1 MDEATAGIMITNPNT
16 LGLFEENIREI
27 ARIVHDRGGL
37 VYCDGA
43 NMNAVMGVVKPGA
56 IGVDILHLNLH
67 KTFSTPHGGGGPG
80 AGPLA
85 VRRDLE
91 RFLPVPR
98 VVEEGGTYR
107 LREDYP
113 DSVGRLLA
121 FHGHFGILVRAYSY
135 IRSLGPEGLARVSR
149 LAVLNANYLKER
161 LKGTLHLAY
170 DRPCMHECVF
180 SDRDQHAAGIAT
192 LDMAK
197 RLMDYGYHPPTIYFP
212 LVVPGAIMIEPTET
226 ETKEDL
232 DRFVEALQAIVREAQ
247 ENPELLR
254 GAPHRCKVKR
264 LDETAAARNPCLT
277 G

>member
-1 MDEATAGIMITNPNT
+1 
-16 LGLFEENIREI
+16 
-27 ARIVHDRGGL
+27 
-37 VYCDGA
+37 
-43 NMNAVMGVVKPGA
+43 MNAVLGVVKPGA

-80 AGPLA
+80 AGPVA
-85 VRRDLE
+85 VRGDLE

-107 LREDYP
+107 LREDRP
-113 DSVGRLLA
+113 DSIGRLLA

-149 LAVLNANYLKER
+149 LAVLTANYLTER

-180 SDRDQHAAGIAT
+180 SDRDLHATGITT
-192 LDMAK
+192 LDIAK

-212 LVVPGAIMIEPTET
+212 LVVPGALMVEPTET
-226 ETKEDL
+226 ETREDL
-232 DRFVEALQAIVREAQ
+232 DRFVEALQAIVREAR

-254 GAPHRCKVKR
+254 EAPHRCKVTR
-264 LDETAAARNPCLT
+264 LDEAAAARNPCLI